1 MPVSLREAIARS
13 CPLEI
18 SDELVAGR
26 AALLAKEDRAL
37 LEAVWLNDQTC
48 TQVARLARRKRW
60 AVWRKV
66 RKLLERLNSPQF
78 LAAARLLPYLQEP
91 HRSVVQRYFCQGQS
105 LSAVGA
111 ATGVG
116 YHETRRILD
125 EVRGVVSAM
134 ARAKEEDGAVILRR
148 ARLVRSRLINKQ
160 PQRRPVGPAEAEP
173 HRSAESPRSVK

>member
-1 MPVSLREAIARS
+1 MPVSLREAIAQS
-13 CPLEI
+13 WPLEI
-18 SDELVAGR
+18 NDELIAAR

-37 LEAVWLNDQTC
+37 LEAVWLKDQSC
-48 TQVARLARRKRW
+48 PQVARLARRKRW

-66 RKLLERLNSPQF
+66 RKLLERLNSPRF

-91 HRSVVQRYFCQGQS
+91 HRSVVERYFCQGQS

-134 ARAKEEDGAVILRR
+134 ARAKQEDGAVILRR
-148 ARLVRSRLINKQ
+148 ARLVRSRLINKL
-160 PQRRPVGPAEAEP
+160 PQRRPARPAERASYT
-173 HRSAESPRSVK
+173 SAESPRSVK